1 MSNDG
6 VERRL
11 YNFHLKL
18 KGIEFAEGIILF
30 LTASLFFIIAIAP
43 LANYFQHNYSFFSI
57 MRYGSFLFLGLI
69 FVFLQ
74 IPVLKRYNAE
84 RTALLIENR
93 IPQLKDTIINYI
105 QLKKYFNKNTYCY
118 SLNLISA
125 YLENAEKIISGYN
138 FKDAISIKSLKN
150 NLRIF
155 AAVSALGLLLVAISP
170 DMFTGTSSYSKSP
183 EPATQIVEKPEI
195 LNMQVELVFPR
206 YTNLPPKIIKDN
218 RIRAIAGT
226 KAKITIT
233 CNKELKS
240 ANIKKNIPMNVKKNN
255 ASGEIIIKKDDDYYI
270 ELRDKDGYSNESPHY
285 EIDAIPDNPPEVQ
298 IIEPGKN
305 ITIDE
310 RMVVPLKI
318 SIYDD
323 YGIDAVELKA
333 EITGRNETTFIILKQ
348 KSENSVFNYNWNLS
362 TLGFLPED
370 TISYH
375 VEAKDN
381 DNINGPNIGKSDTY
395 QIRFPS
401 LFEIYKDTEEAQS
414 SENIKLQNVLQEQ
427 KDLKERIEK
436 FIKSMS
442 YGEEFD
448 WTKEKELE
456 SIHKGEEKVKENLEN
471 ILKNMQ
477 TTTDRLSKSLFVNES
492 TLEKIAEIHELLGQ
506 VLTTEMKEL
515 LDKINKALRQ
525 IEPSEKQ
532 KSLMETQFSQKEFEE
547 KIDRTL
553 NLLKRI
559 QAEQKLDALIN
570 EVNQLADRQQKNIF
584 PNKNAIREEKSIKK
598 ETGDVRNNLEKL
610 SQDLKETDKRAS
622 EKLKE
627 TSSEIDEKEL
637 EKKMDDL
644 IKKLESALE
653 KGGEKIDENVSPEL
667 KGLAKKLSEIKNDF
681 KEKSMQEILS
691 AIEKT
696 IDYGLI
702 ISSSGNEINEVSPCI
717 SEEKRQE
724 LAGKENNLKQ
734 GIVIFEKEYMEL
746 TKKFVFI
753 NPHLIN
759 DIQKAQEN
767 LSQSVEA
774 LTNGQTQQ
782 ALYCSREGIGKVNS
796 ITFYLIKLHE
806 ELSNAPP
813 GGGSGSFMDSLKN
826 LSKRQENL
834 NELTKNIDKL
844 IKKNGGLTPQQE
856 GILQQ
861 MAFEQ
866 SLIKQALEELEKHS
880 QSLSEKIGNFGGT
893 LNDMEDVEKGLK
905 NKETDEKVQQRQRR
919 ILTRLLDAQK
929 SIRQREAGK
938 QWKST
943 SGQGFEIKEQPADL
957 PESVKDIKK
966 KILSEIENIPD
977 EKIPF
982 EYRELVEDYYKR
994 LSEGR

>member
-1 MSNDG
+1 MSNSN
-6 VERRL
+6 VEQKL
-11 YNFHLKL
+11 YNFYLKL
-18 KGIEFAEGIILF
+18 KGIKFLEGITLF
-30 LTASLFFIIAIAP
+30 LTASLLFIIAFTP
-43 LANYFQHNYSFFSI
+43 LVNHFQHNHSFCSI
-57 MRYGSFLFLGLI
+57 MRYGSFLFLGSI

-84 RTALLIENR
+84 RIALLIENR
-93 IPQLKDTIINYI
+93 IPQLKDTIINYV
-105 QLKKYFNKNTYCY
+105 QLKKYLNKNTYGY
-118 SLNLISA
+118 SINLISA
-125 YLENAEKIISGYN
+125 YLENAEKTVSEYN
-138 FKDAISIKSLKN
+138 FKNAISTKSLKTN
-150 NLRIF
+150 FRIF
-155 AAVSALGLLLVAISP
+155 AATSALGLSLVAISP
-170 DMFTGTSSYSKSP
+170 DMFVETKP
-183 EPATQIVEKPEI
+183 KPIIRVVEKPEI
-195 LNMQVELVFPR
+195 LNMQVELVFPK
-206 YTNLPPKIIKDN
+206 YTNLPPKIIQDN
-218 RIRAIAGT
+218 WIRAIVGT

-233 CNKELKS
+233 CNKRLKS
-240 ANIKKNIPMNVKKNN
+240 ANIKKNIPMNVKKNS
-255 ASGEIIIKKDDDYYI
+255 ASGEITIKKDDDYYI
-270 ELRDKDGYSNESPHY
+270 GLRDWDGYSHKSPHY
-285 EIDAIPDNPPEVQ
+285 RIDATADNPPEIKIV
-298 IIEPGKN
+298 EPGKD

-333 EITGRNETTFIILKQ
+333 EITGRNETTSIILKQ
-348 KSENSVFNYNWNLS
+348 KSENHVFSYNWNLS
-362 TLGFLPED
+362 ELIFLPED
-370 TISYH
+370 TITYH

-381 DNINGPNIGKSDTY
+381 DNINGPNIGKSETY

-401 LFEIYKDTEEAQS
+401 LFEIYKNTEEAQS

-436 FIKSMS
+436 FTKSKG

-492 TLEKIAEIHELLGQ
+492 TLEKIAEIQELLSQ

-515 LDKINKALRQ
+515 LDKINKALQQ
-525 IEPSEKQ
+525 IELSEKQ
-532 KSLMETQFSQKEFEE
+532 KSLLETQFNQKEFEE
-547 KIDRTL
+547 KLDRTL

-570 EVNQLADRQQKNIF
+570 EVNQLAERQQKNIF
-584 PNKNAIREEKSIKK
+584 PNENAIREEKSIKR
-598 ETGDVRNNLEKL
+598 ETSDVRDSLKKL
-610 SQDLKETDKRAS
+610 SQDLKEMDKNVS

-627 TSSEIDEKEL
+627 TSNEIDEKEL

-644 IKKLESALE
+644 IKKLELALE

-667 KGLAKKLSEIKNDF
+667 KELAKKLSEIKNDF
-681 KEKSMQEILS
+681 EEKSMQEILS

-702 ISSSGNEINEVSPCI
+702 ISSSGNEINESSPWL

-734 GIVIFEKEYMEL
+734 GVAVFEKEYREL
-746 TKKFVFI
+746 AKKFVFI
-753 NPHLIN
+753 NPHLTD

-767 LSQSVEA
+767 LNQSVEA

-782 ALYCSREGIGKVNS
+782 ALYYGKEGIGKINN
-796 ITFYLIKLHE
+796 TTLYLIKLHE
-806 ELSNAPP
+806 ELSNAPC
-813 GGGSGSFMDSLKN
+813 GGGSGSFLDNLKN

-834 NELTKNIDKL
+834 NELTKNLDKL

-856 GILQQ
+856 GILGQ

-866 SLIKQALEELEKHS
+866 SLIKQALEELEKQM

-929 SIRQREAGK
+929 SIRQREAGR

-943 SGQGFEIKEQPADL
+943 TGKEFEINEEPADL

-966 KILSEIENIPD
+966 KILSEIENIKD

-982 EYRELVEDYYKR
+982 EYRELVKDYYKH